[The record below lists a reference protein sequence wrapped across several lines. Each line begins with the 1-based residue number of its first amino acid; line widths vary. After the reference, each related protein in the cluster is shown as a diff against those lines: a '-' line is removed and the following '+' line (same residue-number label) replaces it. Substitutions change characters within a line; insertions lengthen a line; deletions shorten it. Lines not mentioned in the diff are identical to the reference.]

1 MQCLLFFVHNLWRN
15 YDFFSCIY
23 IVFPLAFSVLFF
35 KWNFWN
41 LWKICGHGFEM
52 LWLLWQQ
59 PMDPSARFLK
69 RAGCVV
75 GEGNEKDY
83 LSGIVF
89 PWALQLASVD
99 MLEGWMKE
107 SRTLWKKIEMCMSPK
122 VKRFPREKWSGRP
135 GPSCPAVEQC
145 SVLGQCTFPCV
156 SSHAQHRAPVHWAI
170 WKGRDR
176 LAVKMDAVK
185 SVLRFIFIYLFIYS
199 ILFDFCVFLMCY
211 S

>member
-59 PMDPSARFLK
+59 QMDPSAGFLK

-99 MLEGWMKE
+99 WNVGRVNEGIQDTVKE
-107 SRTLWKKIEMCMSPK
+107 NWNVYEPKGEAFSQGEVVRQTRSQLSRSGTGQCVGPVHLPLRFLSRTTEGSSALSHLKG
-122 VKRFPREKWSGRP
+122 KRQI
-135 GPSCPAVEQC
+135 SC
-145 SVLGQCTFPCV
+145 
-156 SSHAQHRAPVHWAI
+156 
-170 WKGRDR
+170 
-176 LAVKMDAVK
+176 
-185 SVLRFIFIYLFIYS
+185 
-199 ILFDFCVFLMCY
+199 
-211 S
+211 